1 MLPAGTA
8 VARGSGADLVISSG
22 PEGGGY
28 HEIGR
33 RVRNLLTNE
42 HHYYVEVEPSRG
54 SMENLARLAD
64 PESPV
69 GAALAQTDALNLYLR
84 EHPEFAQE
92 FVVLADIG
100 KECVFLI
107 AGRAG
112 DLLTAADLK
121 ADAGRS
127 IAVGHEDSGAAVT
140 WAHMG
145 QLEPRL
151 QNTRPVY
158 VDVVEALARIKAR
171 ENYSKLETA
180 MLVQRPHVASPPLEI
195 VLDSPDAFRILAIRA
210 GDLKS
215 PALPNGAPVYTFEK
229 VEVRKVSFD
238 TICTRGLLLASK
250 QKVDASVRSRL
261 AEVLL
266 ESASYI
272 APKGE

>member
-1 MLPAGTA
+1 MLPIGPAA
-8 VARGSGADLVISSG
+8 ARGSGADLVISSG
-22 PEGGGY
+22 REGGGY

-54 SMENLARLAD
+54 SMENLERLAD
-64 PESPV
+64 PKSPV
-69 GAALAQTDALNLYLR
+69 GAALTQTDALNLYLR
-84 EHPEFAQE
+84 EHPGFAQE

-100 KECVFLI
+100 KECVFLF
-107 AGRAG
+107 AARDS
-112 DLLTAADLK
+112 DLSKATDLK
-121 ADAGRS
+121 AEAGRS
-127 IAVGHEDSGAAVT
+127 IAVGHENSGAAVT

-145 QLEPRL
+145 QLEPGF

-158 VDVVEALARIKAR
+158 VDTVEALARIKAR
-171 ENYSKLETA
+171 EHYSKLETA

-195 VLDSPDAFRILAIRA
+195 VLDSPDAFQILPILG

-215 PALPNGAPVYTFEK
+215 PALPNGEPVYTFEK
-229 VEVRKVSFD
+229 VSVRKIAFD

-250 QKVDASVRSRL
+250 QKVDESVRSRL

>member
-1 MLPAGTA
+1 MLPIGPAA
-8 VARGSGADLVISSG
+8 ARGSGADLVISSG
-22 PEGGGY
+22 REGGGY

-54 SMENLARLAD
+54 SMENLERLAD
-64 PESPV
+64 PES
-69 GAALAQTDALNLYLR
+69 
-84 EHPEFAQE
+84 
-92 FVVLADIG
+92 
-100 KECVFLI
+100 
-107 AGRAG
+107 
-112 DLLTAADLK
+112 DLSKATDLK
-121 ADAGRS
+121 AEAGRS
-127 IAVGHEDSGAAVT
+127 IAVGHENSGAAVT

-145 QLEPRL
+145 QLEPGF

-158 VDVVEALARIKAR
+158 VDTVEALARIKAR
-171 ENYSKLETA
+171 EHYSKLETA

-195 VLDSPDAFRILAIRA
+195 VLDSPDAFQILPILG

-215 PALPNGAPVYTFEK
+215 PALPNGEPVYTFEK
-229 VEVRKVSFD
+229 VSIRKIAFD

-250 QKVDASVRSRL
+250 QKVDESVRSRL